1 MICIS
6 ISIFP
11 RFLSL
16 TNNLSRQYIVTCNA
30 IYKQCSSTCFKC
42 RYTHVP
48 ATLWPSIFTQK
59 KLNTIY
65 SGCVQSTTIGRQNLQ
80 CTTSKFFFIIGMPK
94 VPMFADKIYHRQT
107 FLEMNKSSVRDGNL
121 FNFRTSKNCQVLHM
135 H

>member
-6 ISIFP
+6 ISIFQ

-16 TNNLSRQYIVTCNA
+16 TNNLSSIQLHVTLYTNYA
-30 IYKQCSSTCFKC
+30 QARVLSTGTRMYQLHCGLQFS
-42 RYTHVP
+42 P
-48 ATLWPSIFTQK
+48 QK